1 MENITIT
8 SMTDK
13 KFGKPDTTTGQAPAF
28 WGVTLSDGRKAT
40 IWDETIQAGVAAN
53 IGNSAMAEIKG
64 NGTFLNIRSF
74 IVNKKGDGIPTP
86 NNIKDMTL
94 SKETSTADSIVA
106 QVCVKGAIEL
116 AKKLGM
122 DELQNNE
129 TLGQFLC
136 MAVVEIAGAYKIA
149 LKQLEL

>member
-74 IVNKKGDGIPTP
+74 IVDKGLQ
-86 NNIKDMTL
+86 NNQAPKANAPQETKGL
-94 SKETSTADSIVA
+94 TSTGDSIVA
-106 QVCVKGAIEL
+106 QVCVKEACENLRNLKGDFDTKDTEEFLCKEVQML
-116 AKKLGM
+116 AKVYKVTLG
-122 DELQNNE
+122 ELQR
-129 TLGQFLC
+129 
-136 MAVVEIAGAYKIA
+136 
-149 LKQLEL
+149 